1 MAVYVDYQKNIR
13 QATTLCQRCKVLEF
27 DDKTELNNLDNQQLF
42 MLLMQ
47 LIPSHRKAQGA
58 HGKGLEKGPRETE
71 TTYLPTRLI
80 DVGDSKGNE
89 DPRLVVT
96 KTHPL
101 SQDTQNG
108 DKRYLALIYCWGPP
122 EEAQHQL
129 TTTRDTLQDRLR
141 DGEDWEMESARMADV
156 YSRAHITICAMQGN
170 SCLTGFLQRA
180 VPPSVEIP
188 FQSSLDPSI
197 SGQFSVYVRNSS
209 LRVDCDVWFS
219 TRDAPPPDPWE
230 FTSQWDDILA
240 EDLDDCVWNTRGW
253 TFQELKLSLRTLLFG
268 RRMMHLYADSFLES
282 EDRRCVD
289 YYNVWGP
296 SLEYAQYGTPP
307 ELEEIMPAA
316 HWQAFEALC
325 PLRDWQILVDSF
337 SRRSLTEPSDAL
349 PAMSAIAQCF
359 AGGNNGDFLAGV
371 WSAHLHRELL
381 WAHYSGPSETRLD
394 FADNFTAPSWS
405 WARQNYPVEWT
416 PIDGSSLK
424 TGIPALGRTYKN
436 WSESIWPG
444 SGWPH
449 RIICESMQTSYDE
462 PESAAWIPRT
472 VVSIRATISRF
483 AVHRVSEV

>member
-1 MAVYVDYQKNIR
+1 MKMDTLLKTISDAVLVCRALNIR
-13 QATTLCQRCKVLEF
+13 YIWVDALCII
-27 DDKTELNNLDNQQLF
+27 QQ
-42 MLLMQ
+42 
-47 LIPSHRKAQGA
+47 
-58 HGKGLEKGPRETE
+58 
-71 TTYLPTRLI
+71 
-80 DVGDSKGNE
+80 
-89 DPRLVVT
+89 
-96 KTHPL
+96 
-101 SQDTQNG
+101 
-108 DKRYLALIYCWGPP
+108 
-122 EEAQHQL
+122 
-129 TTTRDTLQDRLR
+129 